1 MRFLCAT
8 IVEAHL
14 ADVAFSREVL
24 FGRAW
29 VDTDMSE
36 NRLSVWALTSAMAG
50 FLFGFD
56 TVVVSGVEK
65 KVQER

>member
-1 MRFLCAT
+1 
-8 IVEAHL
+8 
-14 ADVAFSREVL
+14 
-24 FGRAW
+24 
-29 VDTDMSE
+29 MSE
-36 NRLSVWALTSAMAG
+36 NRLSVWALTSAMAS